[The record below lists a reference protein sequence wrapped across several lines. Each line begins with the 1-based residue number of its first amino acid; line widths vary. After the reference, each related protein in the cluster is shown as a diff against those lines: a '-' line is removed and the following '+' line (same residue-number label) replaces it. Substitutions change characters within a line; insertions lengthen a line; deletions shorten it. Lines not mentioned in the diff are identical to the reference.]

1 MKKNRMN
8 LVMAAA
14 VLLAMS
20 AALAACNGKAQ
31 SSAKSGGGG
40 AASGGGSSGGGVSAS
55 AALKIFQ
62 QATPD
67 ADAIVKAVRS
77 LSDAALAQLTRQN
90 GSPSGDF
97 SYDLTEDGKG
107 IVIREYT
114 KKPVDAV
121 VIVPET
127 IEDIPVTEIEGKANS
142 GYNYNRELTTI
153 HDSIFQHG
161 APVAVVLPA
170 TVTRIGDNAFVSYI
184 DDLASVNFPAGL
196 KEIGEGAFARTELTS
211 VTLPEGLVSLGY
223 EAFADCGSLVSL
235 TLPGSLKTIPDEA
248 FKSTAITEV
257 VIPEG
262 VETIGAGAF
271 GICNSL
277 LKVTLPS
284 TIKEIGIGLGTGA
297 GAFDGCTELADIV
310 IPDSVTS
317 IAWFMLA
324 ANGGKLG
331 KIYDSW
337 DTNGF
342 PNSAFEDCGKLKL
355 AVRQRLKDLG
365 YKGAF

>member
-1 MKKNRMN
+1 MKHMTYTK
-8 LVMAAA
+8 AGI
-14 VLLAMS
+14 
-20 AALAACNGKAQ
+20 AALALVFATTMIACNGKAQ
-31 SSAKSGGGG
+31 AQSGGGA

-77 LSDAALAQLTRQN
+77 LSGAALTQLTRQN

-97 SYDLTEDGKG
+97 SYDLTKDGKG
-107 IVIREYT
+107 IVIWEYT

-127 IEDIPVTEIEGKANS
+127 IEDIPVTEIEGKAN
-142 GYNYNRELTTI
+142 GPYN

-161 APVAVVLPA
+161 TPVAVVLPA
-170 TVTRIGDNAFVSYI
+170 TVTRIGDDAFSPSGTI
-184 DDLASVNFPAGL
+184 NIASVNFPAGL
-196 KEIGEGAFARTELTS
+196 KEIGEGAFAGTKLTS

-223 EAFADCGSLVSL
+223 GAFAGCNSLASL
-235 TLPGSLKTIPDEA
+235 TLPGSLKTIPDTA
-248 FKSTAITEV
+248 FYYTAITEV

-262 VETIGAGAF
+262 IETIGIGAF
-271 GICNSL
+271 GECRSL

-284 TIKEIGIGLGTGA
+284 TIKEIKVSYGSGGD

-317 IAWFMLA
+317 ITWTKWNSMYHTPW
-324 ANGGKLG
+324 G
-331 KIYDSW
+331 DSS
-337 DTNGF
+337 DPIERF
-342 PNSAFEDCGKLKL
+342 SAFSDCGKLKL

-365 YKGAF
+365 YKGPIN